1 MCDTKYYNLLWRKN
15 KMTAF
20 KAYHLFPF
28 LKKLHKVRVTH
39 VTETTFLMVTV
50 ISDQPTANGQ

>member
-1 MCDTKYYNLLWRKN
+1 
-15 KMTAF
+15 MTAF

-39 VTETTFLMVTV
+39 VTETTFLMVAV
-50 ISDQPTANGQ
+50 ISQRPIANSQ

>member
-1 MCDTKYYNLLWRKN
+1 
-15 KMTAF
+15 MTAF

-39 VTETTFLMVTV
+39 VTETTFLMVAV
-50 ISDQPTANGQ
+50 ICEQPTANSQKNKNQL